1 MIKVL
6 AIGIA
11 VLDDIFVLHEPLVPG
26 VKHRTSEL
34 KSVLGGNA
42 ANAAMAVTHL
52 GGRASLI
59 ARLGEDF
66 AEGTIRAWIREQG
79 IDTDYV
85 RAIPGRRSSR
95 SSIII
100 EPGGDRTVINFADPD
115 MPDSPD
121 WLPTTLPLDTSA
133 VTGDTRWESGSR
145 RLFELARAKDIPA
158 IFDGDRQ
165 LVDASLLDLATHVGF
180 SAQGLKEMSGTE
192 DLAEGLRRIAGR
204 HTAFL
209 AVTNGENGV
218 YALQHGE
225 IQHYPA
231 FPIKAVDTL
240 GAGDVW
246 HGALAFAVGSGMPIA
261 RAIPFASAASALKC
275 TRIGGGA
282 GAPSLAE
289 VETMLAGYE
298 IANPS

>member
-26 VKHRTSEL
+26 VKHRTPEL

-52 GGRASLI
+52 GGKASLI
-59 ARLGEDF
+59 ARLGDDF
-66 AEGTIRAWIREQG
+66 AEATIRTLIREQG
-79 IDTDYV
+79 IDTDFV

-115 MPDSPD
+115 MPDAPD
-121 WLPTTLPLDTSA
+121 WLPAVLPPDARA
-133 VTGDTRWESGSR
+133 VTGDTRWETGSR
-145 RLFELARAKDIPA
+145 RLFELARAKGIPA

-165 LVDASLLDLATHVGF
+165 LMDANLLDLATHVGF
-180 SAQGLKEMSGTE
+180 SAQGLKEMSGTD
-192 DLAEGLRRIAGR
+192 DLGEGLRRIAGR

-218 YALQHGE
+218 YALEDGK
-225 IQHYPA
+225 IRHYPA
-231 FPIKAVDTL
+231 FPVKAVDTL

-246 HGALAFAVGSGMPIA
+246 HGALAYALGAKMPVE
-261 RAIPFASAASALKC
+261 RAIPFASAASAIKC
-275 TRIGGGA
+275 TRIGGGS
-282 GAPSLAE
+282 GAPNLVE
-289 VETMLAGYE
+289 VEAMLAGHG
-298 IANPS
+298 IASQT